1 MRAFWWLWHKFL
13 ALDAARNMVCC
24 INVVLLLN
32 SPTYE
37 TALEI
42 IIRCYY
48 CCYVEP
54 MPEFDR
60 ESFLGKWYEI
70 ERYFTVSDIA
80 SRCITVEYER
90 RSDGKVWVNNE
101 ITNRMWV
108 FSVLFIFVFLCQFS
122 YKNMS
127 QTIHSTNVQRIVSG
141 VMQLTSKDGEGKF
154 VIKYQSLPVNYD
166 TTMHVLD
173 TDYDSYAVL
182 WSCNSIAGPV
192 GNTRE

>member
-1 MRAFWWLWHKFL
+1 M
-13 ALDAARNMVCC
+13 DAARNMVCC

-101 ITNRMWV
+101 ITNRM
-108 FSVLFIFVFLCQFS
+108 
-122 YKNMS
+122 
-127 QTIHSTNVQRIVSG
+127 
-141 VMQLTSKDGEGKF
+141 
-154 VIKYQSLPVNYD
+154 
-166 TTMHVLD
+166 
-173 TDYDSYAVL
+173 
-182 WSCNSIAGPV
+182 
-192 GNTRE
+192 